1 MSLSGPPCR
10 YAIDRPSGLHAGR
23 LSVSGSLS
31 GPSNI
36 VSWRGAALP
45 PGAAS
50 ITYRSQLLSRS
61 ASGRRL
67 LTKTSDLPS
76 GDQAGQSWVCSSSRL
91 ERNASHRPSGLQR
104 GVFSPAFEVVRR
116 TLRVPS
122 QLAIQTALLFRSS
135 AVSGVET
142 VYATQAP
149 SGEISGSR
157 TSRRCSTSSS
167 ENGRGGAERETAVGA
182 CAPSAGTSA
191 SPARVGMSFAIM
203 REANPGLALRAR
215 G

>member
-1 MSLSGPPCR
+1 MECEWSFVVWFELLVIM
-10 YAIDRPSGLHAGR
+10 IDCLFIFFFQAEDGIRDYKVTG
-23 LSVSGSLS
+23 VQTC
-31 GPSNI
+31 
-36 VSWRGAALP
+36 ALP
-45 PGAAS
+45 
-50 ITYRSQLLSRS
+50 I
-61 ASGRRL
+61 
-67 LTKTSDLPS
+67 
-76 GDQAGQSWVCSSSRL
+76 SSSRL

-116 TLRVPS
+116 TFRVPS
-122 QLAIQTALLFRSS
+122 QFVIQTALLFRSS

-157 TSRRCSTSSS
+157 TSRTCSTSSS

-182 CAPSAGTSA
+182 CAPSAGANT
-191 SPARVGMSFAIM
+191 SPARVGMTFRIM

-215 G
+215 VNIFT